1 MSKFRSRTIAIATLA
16 ALGSSLLVSGA
27 HAQTAQ
33 KPGLLHRLFH
43 RNSPMSGGGMSRMSG
58 NIVGN
63 KKTRVFHLPGDR
75 GQLPEPQNRVYFRT
89 AAQARA
95 AGFHEAGQ
103 MITHGRNN
111 MSNMHSRSH
120 MGTSYGM
127 RHRTH

>member
-1 MSKFRSRTIAIATLA
+1 MSKFRSRTVAVATLA

-43 RNSPMSGGGMSRMSG
+43 HNAPMAGGTTRMSG

-63 KKTRVFHLPGDR
+63 KKTHVFHLPGDR
-75 GQLPEPQNRVYFRT
+75 GKLPEPQNRVYFRT

-95 AGFHEAGQ
+95 AGYHQAGA
-103 MITHGRNN
+103 
-111 MSNMHSRSH
+111 MSTMHSHNTMRTSH
-120 MGTSYGM
+120 SLL
-127 RHRTH
+127 HRTH